1 MEIAKLAAAQFNS
14 IKFLWLLYIYCLA
27 EHYSKKY
34 KLFYRNELNLPLEK
48 KKKQKEFEEKYIL
61 TMVVGKDAAQTPS
74 RLSVRSSTPDAT
86 T

>member
-1 MEIAKLAAAQFNS
+1 MLHNDKKIS
-14 IKFLWLLYIYCLA
+14 VSLLYQADQKWRHENLQKQCL
-27 EHYSKKY
+27 
-34 KLFYRNELNLPLEK
+34 PK
-48 KKKQKEFEEKYIL
+48 KKGYLEGWKINFF